1 MLPQEVIRRK
11 RDGEILE
18 PDEIAGFIAGIGDG
32 SIGEAQ
38 IAAFAMTVRLNGM
51 TPVETVAMTLAMR
64 DSGTVLS
71 WPGADRPVADKHST
85 GGVGDNVSLMLAPIA
100 AACGL
105 TVPMIS
111 GRGLGHTG
119 GTLDKLQSIPGYE
132 IAPDAATLRRCVETA
147 GAAII
152 GQTGTLAPAD
162 RRLYAVRDIT
172 ATVDSVPL
180 ITASI
185 LSKKLAA
192 GLGSLV
198 LDVKLG
204 NGAFMAARAEAETL
218 ARSLVDVG
226 NGAGLP
232 TRARLT
238 DMSEPLADSVGNA
251 REVEHA
257 LAFLKGEKADTRIE
271 TVVLAL
277 AADMLLAS
285 GLATSWQ
292 AGHARARSVL
302 ASGEALDRLGRMIHA
317 LGGPADFVEH
327 PDRYLAPAPE
337 RLPVVAARSGYIA
350 GYRTR
355 DIGLLLIE
363 MGGGRLRAED
373 GIDHR
378 VGLTHLRPVGTRVE
392 AGDLLATLHAA
403 SPLGAEQ
410 AAAVLAGHIH
420 IAEEAP
426 ATRPVLVS
434 EIT

>member
-119 GTLDKLQSIPGYE
+119 GTLDKLQSIPGYD
-132 IAPDAATLRRCVETA
+132 ITPDAETLRRCVERRVLPSSGRPARSRLRPPPLCRQGHHRHGRQRAADHRLHPVQEARCRARLPRARCQARQWRLHGGA
-147 GAAII
+147 G
-152 GQTGTLAPAD
+152 
-162 RRLYAVRDIT
+162 
-172 ATVDSVPL
+172 
-180 ITASI
+180 
-185 LSKKLAA
+185 
-192 GLGSLV
+192 
-198 LDVKLG
+198 
-204 NGAFMAARAEAETL
+204 EAETL
-218 ARSLVDVG
+218 AGSLVDVG

-257 LAFLKGEKADTRIE
+257 LAFLRGEKAGTRIE

-285 GLATSWQ
+285 GRATSWQ
-292 AGHARARSVL
+292 AGHERARSVL

>member
-51 TPVETVAMTLAMR
+51 TPAETVAMTLAMR

-132 IAPDAATLRRCVETA
+132 IAPDAETLRRTVETA

-152 GQTGTLAPAD
+152 GQTAALAPAD
-162 RRLYAVRDIT
+162 GRLYAVRDIT

-204 NGAFMAARAEAETL
+204 NGAFMTGQDEAEAL

-257 LAFLKGEKADTRIE
+257 LAFLRGEKAGTRIE

-285 GLATSWQ
+285 GRATSWQ
-292 AGHARARSVL
+292 AGHERARSVL